1 MAYDA
6 ATVANRFIELADG
19 EGKAL
24 TPMQIVKLAYIAHGF
39 SLGLY
44 GRSLIDE
51 PVQAWKYGPVIP
63 SLYRRTKRYGRAPV
77 TEPVKPRSIFRSQ
90 EELDERDRAVI
101 DEVYKKYGAFTG
113 PQLSYLTHR
122 RGTPWAQTYDP
133 DVYGSDIDNALIQM
147 HYATILAQ

>member
-1 MAYDA
+1 MACDA
-6 ATVANRFIELADG
+6 ATVANRFIELAGD

-24 TPMQIVKLAYIAHGF
+24 TPMQLVKLTYIAHGF

-44 GRSLIDE
+44 GKGLIDE
-51 PVQAWKYGPVIP
+51 AVQAWKYGPVIP

-77 TEPVKPRSIFRSQ
+77 IEPVKQRSIFRSP
-90 EELDERDRAVI
+90 EELTDRDRAVI
-101 DEVYKKYGAFTG
+101 DEVYKKYGGLTG

-133 DVYGSDIDNALIQM
+133 DVYGSDIDNALIEM